1 MEINT
6 GNTAWLLLSSALVLL
21 MTPGLALFY
30 GGLNRSKGVLN
41 MMMMS
46 FSCIGLVSVLWVL
59 YGFTLAFGVNDNAG
73 LNNIIGNFSQ
83 YFGTGTSAITEEWL
97 FFGANTGIPTPHT
110 LAQWREWDRTWSE
123 VEDPIARQFVPRMHE
138 AQRSLFGR

>member
-30 GGLNRSKGVLN
+30 GGLNRSKGTLN

-46 FSCIGLVSVLWVL
+46 FSCIGIISILWAL
-59 YGFTLAFGVNDNAG
+59 YGFSISFEDAQTIRTLGD
-73 LNNIIGNFSQ
+73 
-83 YFGTGTSAITEEWL
+83 AIDYTNRRIEEQ
-97 FFGANTGIPTPHT
+97 AAH
-110 LAQWREWDRTWSE
+110 
-123 VEDPIARQFVPRMHE
+123 
-138 AQRSLFGR
+138 

>member
-46 FSCIGLVSVLWVL
+46 FSAIGLGSVLWVV
-59 YGFTLAFGVNDNAG
+59 YGFTLAFGVNESEG
-73 LNNIIGNFSQ
+73 LQNIIGNFD
-83 YFGTGTSAITEEWL
+83 YLGTDVAKISEEWL
-97 FFGANTGIPTPHT
+97 FFGANTGIPTY
-110 LAQWREWDRTWSE
+110 AFRCS
-123 VEDPIARQFVPRMHE
+123 
-138 AQRSLFGR
+138 